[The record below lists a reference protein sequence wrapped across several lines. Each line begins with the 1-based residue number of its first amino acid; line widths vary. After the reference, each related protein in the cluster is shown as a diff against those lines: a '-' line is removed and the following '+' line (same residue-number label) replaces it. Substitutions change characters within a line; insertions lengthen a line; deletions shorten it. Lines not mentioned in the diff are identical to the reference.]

1 MLFLHLYGI
10 EEMITDIIQKETL
23 ASTNDY
29 AREYSAHIMPDSG
42 HLTVIT
48 ARQQTKG
55 RGQQGNSWESED
67 GKNLL
72 FSILCHPLYIKAHEQ
87 YVISAAIALAVSAS
101 VKESLGAPYSDCI
114 SIKWPNDIYYNEKKM
129 GGILI
134 ENDLSGSSIQNC
146 IIGVGIDVNQT
157 VFTSNAPNPVSMANI
172 GGKEYSCTD
181 LLNKIITQFNTF
193 LEMLETDSENA
204 KEQIFADYMKILF
217 RNDGS
222 LHRFKDAG
230 GEFTARISSVDRT
243 GRITLTDSNGSPR
256 RYEFK
261 ELTFIFQQ

>member
-1 MLFLHLYGI
+1 
-10 EEMITDIIQKETL
+10 MITDIIQIEKL

-29 AREYSAHIMPDSG
+29 AREYSAHITPDPG

-87 YVISAAIALAVSAS
+87 YVISAAIALAVSET

-114 SIKWPNDIYYNEKKM
+114 SIKWPNDIYYKEKKM

-146 IIGVGIDVNQT
+146 IIGVGLDVNQV
-157 VFTSNAPNPVSMANI
+157 VFTSNAPNPISMTNI
-172 GGKEYSCTD
+172 SGTEYCCTD
-181 LLNKIITQFNTF
+181 LLNSIITKFAQF
-193 LEMLETDSENA
+193 LEMLKTDSETA

-222 LHRFKDAG
+222 LHRYKDAD
-230 GEFTARISSVDRT
+230 GEFMARISSVDRT
-243 GRITLTDSNGSPR
+243 GRITLTDSNGQAR

-261 ELTFIFQQ
+261 ELAFIK

>member
-1 MLFLHLYGI
+1 
-10 EEMITDIIQKETL
+10 MITDIIQIEKL

-29 AREYSAHIMPDSG
+29 AKEYSARIKPEQDR
-42 HLTVIT
+42 LTVIT
-48 ARQQTKG
+48 AKQQTKG

-87 YVISAAIALAVSAS
+87 YVISAAIALAVSET

-114 SIKWPNDIYYNEKKM
+114 SIKWPNDIYYKEKKM

-146 IIGVGIDVNQT
+146 IIGVGLDVNQV
-157 VFTSNAPNPVSMANI
+157 VFTSNAPNPISMTNI
-172 GGKEYSCTD
+172 SGTEYCCTN
-181 LLNKIITQFNTF
+181 LLNSIITKFAQF
-193 LEMLETDSENA
+193 LEMLKTDSETA

-222 LHRFKDAG
+222 LHRYKDAD
-230 GEFTARISSVDRT
+230 GEFMARISSVDRT
-243 GRITLTDSNGSPR
+243 GRITLIDSDGTLR

-261 ELTFIFQQ
+261 ELAFYFS